1 MQVELQLEQG
11 NVEQA
16 WFCCGCWQISGKFG
30 YEFSI
35 PTGLLSLNFNF
46 RQSNPKIRVISKHT
60 KKMPEEPLF
69 DPSLKKRKKKNVV
82 FIEDPLGA
90 DADPTKPAPETIDS
104 TTINGEAVDLGPSTA
119 HELMKGS
126 SGDSTSSN
134 KEKEEEDFKAMFGD
148 MKKKKKK
155 KEIPM
160 DFVRF
165 TWLVYRTNYHLIFC
179 IHPGR
184 RLWPFCT
191 CHPTSNRKRSGSY
204 RSIYNRWSWFLGH
217 EKEEEID
224 QEKG

>member
-1 MQVELQLEQG
+1 M
-11 NVEQA
+11 A
-16 WFCCGCWQISGKFG
+16 D
-30 YEFSI
+30 
-35 PTGLLSLNFNF
+35 
-46 RQSNPKIRVISKHT
+46 
-60 KKMPEEPLF
+60 EPLF

-126 SGDSTSSN
+126 SADSTSSN

-160 DFVRF
+160 DFVCFFISRAR
-165 TWLVYRTNYHLIFC
+165 YIDHLIFYN
-179 IHPGR
+179 IYPGR
-184 RLWPFCT
+184 
-191 CHPTSNRKRSGSY
+191 
-204 RSIYNRWSWFLGH
+204 
-217 EKEEEID
+217 
-224 QEKG
+224 